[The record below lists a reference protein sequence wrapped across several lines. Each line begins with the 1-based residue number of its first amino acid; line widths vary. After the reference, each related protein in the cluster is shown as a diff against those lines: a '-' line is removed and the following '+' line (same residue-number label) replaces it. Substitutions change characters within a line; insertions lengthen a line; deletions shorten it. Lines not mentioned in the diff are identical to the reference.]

1 MWAFINVS
9 LTWHGMIS
17 FGALGGADTLE
28 ALHGAVRIHY
38 KLAKT
43 RIHALCGEEPPDANL
58 LLVAHV
64 RGRTARR
71 LFKIVYGRYYVD
83 IGAGS
88 VINVI

>member
-1 MWAFINVS
+1 M
-9 LTWHGMIS
+9 HGMIS

-28 ALHGAVRIHY
+28 ALHGAFRIRIRY
-38 KLAKT
+38 RLAET

-58 LLVAHV
+58 LLVAQA

-71 LFKIVYGRYYVD
+71 LFKIAYGRYYVD